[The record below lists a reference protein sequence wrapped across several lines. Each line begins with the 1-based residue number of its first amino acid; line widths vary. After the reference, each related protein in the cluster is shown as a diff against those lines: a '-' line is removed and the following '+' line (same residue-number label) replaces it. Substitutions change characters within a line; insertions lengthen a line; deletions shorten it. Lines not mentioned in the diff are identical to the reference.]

1 MILAG
6 DIGGT
11 KCNLAL
17 YEIHGKSHRKIIDQ
31 RYESREFPTFD
42 EMISKFLFDTRA
54 ETKAAGAALHR
65 GGGFRRRR
73 ARHRSSSQGDQS
85 CPGSSMP
92 RALAKQLGTPH
103 VVLLNDLEATAH
115 SLALMAPSELSTL
128 NQGMPSPQSTQAL
141 LAAGTGLGEAILFWD
156 GKQYLV
162 ASSEGG
168 HTDFAPRTEQEIELL
183 RYMKKQYEFV
193 SVELILSGR
202 GFRTIHSFL
211 DASVN
216 HPSFEGPEADA
227 APEIT
232 RLALAGQCPVC
243 VQTLDL
249 WVSHVRRRGRQ
260 SGAEGSRAGRSLGCR
275 RNCGEDTQEDGRRH
289 VFPGL
294 LREGKVRRAFGANS
308 DSHGIE
314 RRGAADRCDVT
325 GNPGSGNPFRLRIS
339 GGLHAARG
347 FNFDRDF
354 VADPQK
360 EIARVLQSPL
370 HIGNFDVSRDLQIPC
385 HPP

>member
-17 YEIHGKSHRKIIDQ
+17 YEIRGKSHRKIIDQ

-42 EMISKFLFDTRA
+42 EMISKFLLETRS
-54 ETKAAGAALHR
+54 ETKAAGKHYIEAAGFGVAGPVIDHR
-65 GGGFRRRR
+65 VKATNLPWIVDR
-73 ARHRSSSQGDQS
+73 AT
-85 CPGSSMP
+85 
-92 RALAKQLGTPH
+92 LAKQLGTPH

-128 NQGMPSPQSTQAL
+128 NQGAPSPQSTQAL

-193 SVELILSGR
+193 SLELILSGR

-211 DASVN
+211 DASVT
-216 HPSFEGPEADA
+216 HPSFDGPEADA

-232 RLALAGQCPVC
+232 RLALAGQCPIC

-249 WVSHVRRRGRQ
+249 WVSLY
-260 SGAEGSRAGRSLGCR
+260 GAEAGNLALKVLARGGVWVAGGIAVKIR
-275 RNCGEDTQEDGRRH
+275 KKMEDGA
-289 VFPGL
+289 FF
-294 LREGKVRRAFGANS
+294 RAFC
-308 DSHGIE
+308 E
-314 RRGAADRCDVT
+314 KEKFAA
-325 GNPGSGNPFRLRIS
+325 L
-339 GGLHAARG
+339 LA
-347 FNFDRDF
+347 
-354 VADPQK
+354 
-360 EIARVLQSPL
+360 
-370 HIGNFDVSRDLQIPC
+370 QIPI
-385 HPP
+385 HMVLNEEAPLIGAMSQAIQAAGIRSV